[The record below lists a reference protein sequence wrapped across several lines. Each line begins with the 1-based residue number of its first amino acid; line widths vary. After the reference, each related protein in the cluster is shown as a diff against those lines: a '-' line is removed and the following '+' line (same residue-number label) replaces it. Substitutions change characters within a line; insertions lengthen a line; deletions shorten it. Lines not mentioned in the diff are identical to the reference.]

1 MKVWVQLL
9 LVRDQIQEPKTL
21 MNNICKSLSANSYMR
36 GMMSDCLKAF
46 LLTAR
51 TLQGPLCQVEDIFR
65 AKRRDAVLLASVACA
80 DQLRYEGIAQHLAQ
94 LYEYQAD
101 LEQLQ
106 RLTREAR
113 LTYLNLQR
121 TSHAERPIRLPEEL
135 QMLTVSSVRTEDFQD
150 ELLRLRRVN
159 RENLGLAAEWDEE
172 LRLSSWIDLSS
183 GDHNMNS
190 GQA

>member
-1 MKVWVQLL
+1 M
-9 LVRDQIQEPKTL
+9 
-21 MNNICKSLSANSYMR
+21 C
-36 GMMSDCLKAF
+36 GMMNDCLKA
-46 LLTAR
+46 LRLTAR

-65 AKRRDAVLLASVACA
+65 TKRRDALLLANVACA
-80 DQLRYEGIAQHLAQ
+80 DQKRYEGITQHLAQ

-101 LEQLQ
+101 LDKLQ

-121 TSHAERPIRLPEEL
+121 MSHAERPIRLPEEL
-135 QMLTVSSVRTEDFQD
+135 QMLTVNFVRTEDFQD
-150 ELLRLRRVN
+150 ELLRLCRVN
-159 RENLGLAAEWDEE
+159 RENLGLVAEWDEE